1 MITTPE
7 VIIFLRLLVAHIL
20 ADFFLQRTKW
30 ITGKQDGARS
40 IYLYYHIAVV
50 GVLTYLFLGK
60 WQQWQLPVFIMATHY
75 LIDIWKSYKGDTFR
89 YFVIDQLLH
98 LSMLI
103 IGWAWYIGIE
113 PEFIQSFWTGVNNT
127 GFWIIL
133 SSYLLVLRPVG
144 FFIEKLT
151 SRWSDELNALPES
164 FNGLNKAGTWIGYLE
179 RFIILTF
186 ILAGQYGAIG
196 FLIAA
201 KSIFRFNGKVQSER
215 DRKLTEYVL
224 IGTLLSFTLA
234 ILVGIIAHT
243 LLY

>member
-1 MITTPE
+1 MISTPE
-7 VIIFLRLLVAHIL
+7 VIVFLRILVAHIL

-30 ITGKQDGARS
+30 IVGKEDGAKS
-40 IYLYYHIAVV
+40 VYLYYHIAVV
-50 GVLTYLFLGK
+50 GILTYLFLGN
-60 WQQWQLPVFIMATHY
+60 WTQWQLPLFIMVTHY
-75 LIDIWKSYKGDTFR
+75 FIDVWKSFKGDTFR

-98 LSMLI
+98 VIMLF
-103 IGWAWYIGIE
+103 IGWAWYIGIQFE
-113 PEFIQSFWTGVNNT
+113 MLQSFWTGVNNT
-127 GFWIIL
+127 TFWIVL
-133 SSYLLVLRPVG
+133 SSYLLVIRPVG

-151 SRWSDELNALPES
+151 SRWSDELEQLSDNFE
-164 FNGLNKAGTWIGYLE
+164 GLNSAGTWIGYLE

-186 ILAGQYGAIG
+186 ILSGHYGAIG

-201 KSIFRFNGKVQSER
+201 KSIFRFSGKVQTER

-234 ILVGIIAHT
+234 ILVGIIARA